1 MAIYAEREVEALVIK
16 ADGRIDGLNARQFQE
31 DLTAEISEKD
41 NTVILNFESLSYIS
55 SAGIRVILTT
65 AKMLQRRRGRL
76 ALCSLTDSVREIFEI
91 SGFDQIIPVHAT
103 KEEAI
108 SAS

>member
-1 MAIYAEREVEALVIK
+1 MAIHAEREGETLVLK
-16 ADGRIDGLNARQFQE
+16 AEGKIDGLNARQFQE
-31 DLTAEISEKD
+31 DLAAAITDKD
-41 NTVILNFESLSYIS
+41 HSVILNFESLSYIS

-65 AKMLQRRRGRL
+65 AKALQRRRGRL
-76 ALCSLTDSVREIFEI
+76 ALCSLTDSVREIFEV

-103 KEEAI
+103 MEEAI

>member
-31 DLTAEISEKD
+31 DLSAAISEKD

-76 ALCSLTDSVREIFEI
+76 ALYSLTDSVREIFEI
-91 SGFDQIIPVHAT
+91 SGFDQIIPVHTT

>member
-1 MAIYAEREVEALVIK
+1 MTIYAEREVEALVIK

-41 NTVILNFESLSYIS
+41 NTLILNFESLSYIS

-76 ALCSLTDSVREIFEI
+76 ALSSLTDSVREIFEI

>member
-41 NTVILNFESLSYIS
+41 NTLILNFESLSYIS